1 MTSMA
6 IRKDKASNRPPDPF
20 ILGRAK
26 FERISAVEGITLS
39 RAMKDRAAKSAHK
52 NLSAEERRRTIIA
65 AHRKT

>member
-1 MTSMA
+1 MA
-6 IRKDKASNRPPDPF
+6 TRKDDAPNPHRDPF
-20 ILGRAK
+20 ILGRTK

-39 RAMKDRAAKSAHK
+39 SAMKDRAAKSDRK